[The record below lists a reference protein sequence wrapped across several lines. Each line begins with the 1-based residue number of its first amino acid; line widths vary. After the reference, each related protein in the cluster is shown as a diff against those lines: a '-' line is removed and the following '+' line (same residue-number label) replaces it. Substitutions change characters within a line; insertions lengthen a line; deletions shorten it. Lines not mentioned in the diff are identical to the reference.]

1 MVPGYERQPALRPGC
16 EAVAAYRLV
25 YQRIG
30 ALLRDRDQIAELP
43 VPACPAWTVRETLAH
58 LTGLAQDIVSFNMEG
73 IGTEVWT
80 RAQVDRLADTAVDE
94 LLDLWGEAIDTVIER
109 VGQDGLEAPAAQ
121 LVFDSLTHEHD
132 IRGALGEPGPRTN
145 DPAFAVA
152 VEFLMTRFD
161 GMARQNGLLA
171 LMLNTPTTGSV
182 QLGEPATATDLLAL
196 SIPDFE
202 TLRAF
207 GGRRSVRQLSALP
220 WHGDPVDLLPTL
232 GNESIRPPRNDLIE

>member
-1 MVPGYERQPALRPGC
+1 MPGYERQPVLRPGH

-25 YQRIG
+25 YQRID

-43 VPACPAWTVRETLAH
+43 VPACPAWTVRKTLAH
-58 LTGLAQDIVSFNMEG
+58 LTGLAQDIVSFTLKG
-73 IGTEVWT
+73 IGTEAWT
-80 RAQVDRLADTAVDE
+80 RAQVDRLAERTVDE
-94 LLDLWGEAIDTVIER
+94 LLDLWSEAIGTVIER

-132 IRGALGEPGPRTN
+132 IRGALGEPGTRTD

-152 VEFLMTRFD
+152 VEFLMTRLD
-161 GMARQNGLLA
+161 GMARQDGLLA

-182 QLGEPATATDLLAL
+182 QLSEPATATHRLVL
-196 SIPDFE
+196 SISDFE

-220 WHGDPVDLLPTL
+220 WHGDPADLLPTL
-232 GNESIRPPRNDLIE
+232 GNESIRPPQNDLIE